1 MLEGRAQESGLSSS
15 VAGELIAR
23 YLRPL
28 PRLAEGRA
36 LAAVGRARDD
46 RPVRRARLRRP
57 APGRGRRRAA
67 GARRAGAPLAPGVAE
82 VAHALGRDPAELAA
96 TGGDDFELC
105 VCMPPDRAATAE
117 AVAELTWIGEVVEG
131 EPGVEWRD
139 APPGADA
146 WRGFEH

>member
-1 MLEGRAQESGLSSS
+1 M
-15 VAGELIAR
+15 
-23 YLRPL
+23 
-28 PRLAEGRA
+28 RLALDAPA
-36 LAAVGRARDD
+36 L
-46 RPVRRARLRRP
+46 
-57 APGRGRRRAA
+57 
-67 GARRAGAPLAPGVAE
+67 PLAPGVAQ
-82 VAHALGRDPAELAA
+82 VARALGRDPAALAA

-117 AVAELTWIGEVVEG
+117 SVAELTWIGAVVEG

>member
-1 MLEGRAQESGLSSS
+1 MSSS
-15 VAGELIAR
+15 VAGELIGR

-36 LAAVGRARDD
+36 LAAVGAHAMLDLSD
-46 RPVRRARLRRP
+46 GLASD
-57 APGRGRRRAA
+57 
-67 GARRAGAPLAPGVAE
+67 ARRLAAASGVRLALDAPALPLAPGVAQ
-82 VAHALGRDPAELAA
+82 VARALGRDPAALAA

-117 AVAELTWIGEVVEG
+117 SVAELTWIGEVVEG